1 MSEGASGDERPQP
14 VVQSQFREIQGR
26 FSPDVQWIAY
36 VSNESGRDEVYVRRF
51 PDNGT
56 KIQISANGAYQ
67 PRWRRD
73 GKELFFLS
81 GTREVMAVDINSSTA
96 RTLRAGSPQKLF
108 TVNPVFLVTQR
119 NTWDVAPDGQRFLI
133 NSALTPWSVVPIR
146 VVLNWSAGTGKYN
159 QR

>member
-1 MSEGASGDERPQP
+1 
-14 VVQSQFREIQGR
+14 
-26 FSPDVQWIAY
+26 
-36 VSNESGRDEVYVRRF
+36 
-51 PDNGT
+51 
-56 KIQISANGAYQ
+56 
-67 PRWRRD
+67 
-73 GKELFFLS
+73 
-81 GTREVMAVDINSSTA
+81 MAVDINSSTA